1 MTCCAATASGC
12 AHVVKPVGLD
22 DFMAAIAGLG
32 MFRAVLHEPP
42 PFEDRAAAPAV
53 TSATSASLAPRHRL
67 PGSCLHPCRP
77 GLQKRPPP

>member
-1 MTCCAATASGC
+1 MTCCAATAS
-12 AHVVKPVGLD
+12 VGLD
-22 DFMAAIAGLG
+22 DFMAAITDLG
-32 MFRAVLHEPP
+32 MFRAVLHELP